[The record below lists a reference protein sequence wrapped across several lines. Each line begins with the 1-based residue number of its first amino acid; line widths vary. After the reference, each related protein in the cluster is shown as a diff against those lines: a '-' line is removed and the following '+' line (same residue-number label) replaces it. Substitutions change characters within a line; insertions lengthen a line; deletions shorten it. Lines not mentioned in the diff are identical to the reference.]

1 VSRTPKVLLL
11 GAVVAVIAI
20 AGCGSK
26 KSSNTTA
33 ATTPAPAATTP
44 AASAPA
50 ATTPAPAATTP
61 SSSSAGE
68 TVTLAAVP
76 GKLAFDKKALSAKA
90 GTVTLKMSNPSS
102 FMHGVSVEGNG
113 VDKDGT
119 VVGNG
124 GTSTVT
130 VKLKPGKYTFYCPV
144 PGHRAAGMQGT
155 LTVS

>member
-1 VSRTPKVLLL
+1 MLRTPKVLLL
-11 GAVVAVIAI
+11 GALVAAIAI
-20 AGCGSK
+20 AGCGGSK
-26 KSSNTTA
+26 KSSDTT
-33 ATTPAPAATTP
+33 
-44 AASAPA
+44 A

-76 GKLAFDKKALSAKA
+76 GKLAFDKKTLTAKA

-119 VVGNG
+119 VVANG

-130 VKLKPGKYTFYCPV
+130 VKLKPGRYTFYCPV